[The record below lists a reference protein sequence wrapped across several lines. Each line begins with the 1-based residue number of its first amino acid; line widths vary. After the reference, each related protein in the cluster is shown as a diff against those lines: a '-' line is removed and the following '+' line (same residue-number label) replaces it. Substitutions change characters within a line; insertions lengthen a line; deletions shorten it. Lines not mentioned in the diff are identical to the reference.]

1 MKKISFIIL
10 LMMSSLF
17 IRAQDYKQ
25 LDHFFDVLNDNNKIM
40 GSFKILNAGQSVYE
54 KIFGYQF
61 IKVNKKSP
69 ISADSKFRIGS
80 ITKTFTAVMAF
91 QLVDEGKLSLKTP
104 LFKYFP
110 KIKNASKITI
120 ANLLNHSSGLFNITV
135 DEDFNEREAHSKE
148 EILQFIRSYNVDF
161 KAGSK
166 NEYSNTNFILLGY
179 ILEAIE
185 GKPYKALLK
194 NRIVDTIGLK
204 NTFYGD
210 VINENNNECLSYFY
224 EEDNSLYEAKQAH
237 LSNPGGAGA
246 IVSNPNDLTLFYHS
260 LFNGKLISP
269 ESLKIMTT
277 IKNEMGSGIL
287 SAKVGETTIYA
298 HNGTIDAFRS
308 MVVYMP
314 EYNVS
319 LALNTNAL
327 NYSVMSIMLNAV
339 SVIKG
344 DKIEIPQFN
353 FIEISQ
359 SDLKKY
365 AGTYACEEL
374 PFNLVFKTD
383 GKTLKGSPEGQPL
396 KTLKAIK
403 KDEIS
408 VEELG
413 VLLKFD
419 LKTKSLNFIQPGQT

>member
-148 EILQFIRSYNVDF
+148 
-161 KAGSK
+161 
-166 NEYSNTNFILLGY
+166 
-179 ILEAIE
+179 
-185 GKPYKALLK
+185 
-194 NRIVDTIGLK
+194 
-204 NTFYGD
+204 
-210 VINENNNECLSYFY
+210 
-224 EEDNSLYEAKQAH
+224 
-237 LSNPGGAGA
+237 
-246 IVSNPNDLTLFYHS
+246 
-260 LFNGKLISP
+260 
-269 ESLKIMTT
+269 
-277 IKNEMGSGIL
+277 
-287 SAKVGETTIYA
+287 
-298 HNGTIDAFRS
+298 
-308 MVVYMP
+308 
-314 EYNVS
+314 
-319 LALNTNAL
+319 
-327 NYSVMSIMLNAV
+327 
-339 SVIKG
+339 
-344 DKIEIPQFN
+344 
-353 FIEISQ
+353 
-359 SDLKKY
+359 
-365 AGTYACEEL
+365 
-374 PFNLVFKTD
+374 
-383 GKTLKGSPEGQPL
+383 
-396 KTLKAIK
+396 
-403 KDEIS
+403 
-408 VEELG
+408 
-413 VLLKFD
+413 
-419 LKTKSLNFIQPGQT
+419 